1 MLISGEPLECI
12 KGQLLHT
19 IEYVYMRREWTYAAR
34 VQIYIRNIPMKLGYP
49 RKFLNLIRS
58 FHDEMTGDCALSW

>member
-19 IEYVYMRREWTYAAR
+19 IEYVYMSREWTYAAR
-34 VQIYIRNIPMKLGYP
+34 EQIFIRNIPMKLG
-49 RKFLNLIRS
+49 
-58 FHDEMTGDCALSW
+58 